1 MKVYLIRH
9 TAVDVPSGTC
19 YGQTDVPLKSTFKA
33 EAAQTLR
40 NLSGTHFDHVY
51 SSPLSRARRL
61 AGYCGYPDPECD
73 DRLMEINFGEWE
85 MQRFDAISDPRLQEW
100 FDDYFHVAATGG
112 ESFEDLYRRV
122 AAFLDELKKKPCKEV
137 GIFAHG
143 GVLICAQIYA
153 GAVQKETAWEHLT
166 PYGGVISIDL

>member
-19 YGQTDVPLKSTFKA
+19 YGQTDVPLKSTFET

-122 AAFLDELKKKPCKEV
+122 AAFLDELKRSPVRKWESSPTAAYLSVHRSMQEPSKKKQP
-137 GIFAHG
+137 GNIS
-143 GVLICAQIYA
+143 LPM
-153 GAVQKETAWEHLT
+153 AV
-166 PYGGVISIDL
+166 

>member
-19 YGQTDVPLKSTFKA
+19 YGQTDVPLKSTFEA

-100 FDDYFHVAATGG
+100 FDDYFHVAATDRK
-112 ESFEDLYRRV
+112 STRLNSSHR
-122 AAFLDELKKKPCKEV
+122 
-137 GIFAHG
+137 
-143 GVLICAQIYA
+143 
-153 GAVQKETAWEHLT
+153 T
-166 PYGGVISIDL
+166 

>member
-19 YGQTDVPLKSTFKA
+19 YGQTDVPLKSTFEA
-33 EAAQTLR
+33 EAAETLR
-40 NLSGTHFDHVY
+40 NLDGTHFDHVY

-61 AGYCGYPDPECD
+61 AAYCGYPDPECD

-85 MQRFDAISDPRLQEW
+85 MQRFDAIRDPRLQEW

-122 AAFLDELKKKPCKEV
+122 AAFLDELKKKPYGEV

-143 GVLICAQIYA
+143 GVLICAQIYT
-153 GAVQKETAWEHLT
+153 GSIRKETAWDHLT
-166 PYGGVISIDL
+166 PYGGIISIDL

>member
-19 YGQTDVPLKSTFKA
+19 YGQTDVPLKSTFET

-73 DRLMEINFGEWE
+73 DRLMEINFGKWE

-100 FDDYFHVAATGG
+100 FDQRFPR
-112 ESFEDLYRRV
+112 SSNRRRILRGSIP
-122 AAFLDELKKKPCKEV
+122 ACCCLLDELKKKPCQEV
-137 GIFAHG
+137 GIFAH